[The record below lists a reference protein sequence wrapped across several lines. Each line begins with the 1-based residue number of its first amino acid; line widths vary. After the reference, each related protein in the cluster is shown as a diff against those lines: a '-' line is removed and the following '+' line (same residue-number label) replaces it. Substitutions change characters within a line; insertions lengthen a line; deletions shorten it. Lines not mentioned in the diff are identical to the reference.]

1 MEEKTEG
8 TETLEEQKTGEESK
22 PLDLDQLIDKAV
34 GGEEESPEAQAE
46 EPGTEEVK
54 GDEQEPEA
62 TEEKTDLSQEQ
73 GEADQEEP
81 QESDGNPEWF
91 NRRIG
96 KEVRKRKE
104 LEESISDR
112 DGELTSMRQELE
124 TLRAQGQQSQTGDNP
139 LSQVDSVEK
148 LNEERN
154 VNLQRL
160 DFADSVEELL
170 DDGDIDGA
178 IKRLEAQDVK
188 FEADPEG
195 YEYQEEA
202 AKEARKLVKRVR
214 NHSRKSLDQWIPQ
227 RAQFLSYKDE
237 AGNMARE
244 QYPWLNDKTS
254 EEMMVFNETVKNV
267 PLFKQFPDYELQVA
281 RYVTGALAEVKGKQQ
296 GKPAKKAAPRKVP
309 PTSSEPKPVAAPAI
323 SDDEQSAN
331 YRSSRDKVFE
341 NGDGDSLD
349 NYLGNLLGN

>member
-1 MEEKTEG
+1 MEKNTEG
-8 TETLEEQKTGEESK
+8 TVTLEEQKTGEEGK
-22 PLDLDQLIDKAV
+22 PPDLDQLIDVAV
-34 GGEEESPEAQAE
+34 GGEEESPETQAL
-46 EPGTEEVK
+46 EPGTEEAK
-54 GDEQEPEA
+54 GEKQEPEA
-62 TEEKTDLSQEQ
+62 TEDQNDLSQEQ

-112 DGELTSMRQELE
+112 DQELTSVRQELE
-124 TLRAQGQQSQTGDNP
+124 TLRAQGKQSQTGDNP

-148 LNEERN
+148 LTEERN

-178 IKRLEAQDVK
+178 IKRLESQDVK

-195 YEYQEEA
+195 YEYQEEV
-202 AKEARKLVKRVR
+202 AKEARKLVKKVR
-214 NHSRKSLDQWIPQ
+214 THSRKSLDQWIPE
-227 RAQFLSYKDE
+227 RAQFLSFKNE
-237 AGNMARE
+237 AGVVARKE
-244 QYPWLNDKTS
+244 YPWLNDKTS
-254 EEMMVFNETVKNV
+254 EEMMVFNEAVKNV

-281 RYVTGALAEVKGKQQ
+281 RYVTGALAEMKKGQ
-296 GKPAKKAAPRKVP
+296 GQPAKKAAPRKVP

-331 YRSSRDKVFE
+331 YRSSRDRVYEK
-341 NGDGDSLD
+341 GDGDSLD